1 MSDENIKQKAFKRG
15 FGSPE
20 TRGALLI
27 GTVILCVLAG
37 VGFAAYSFLKPDTQ
51 VQVATG
57 GVDASNVKVKA
68 DAKTSEAYKE
78 AKQLTDEYL
87 FEDHLKWLKWSF
99 EQGHQEFPD
108 DYDFNSSRWSLGLMI
123 AQVERYGGIVMDTKK
138 GTLPVSL
145 EHPTPDTPSRI
156 TEKE

>member
-1 MSDENIKQKAFKRG
+1 MGVSKDKSFATRLRGLLEN
-15 FGSPE
+15 
-20 TRGALLI
+20 
-27 GTVILCVLAG
+27 
-37 VGFAAYSFLKPDTQ
+37 KPTDNDTPDNP
-51 VQVATG
+51 TEMM
-57 GVDASNVKVKA
+57 KEII
-68 DAKTSEAYKE
+68 EAYKE

-145 EHPTPDTPSRI
+145 EHPIPDTPSRI

>member
-1 MSDENIKQKAFKRG
+1 MGVSKDKSFVTRLRGLLENKPTDNDTPDNPTEMIK
-15 FGSPE
+15 E
-20 TRGALLI
+20 I
-27 GTVILCVLAG
+27 I
-37 VGFAAYSFLKPDTQ
+37 
-51 VQVATG
+51 
-57 GVDASNVKVKA
+57 
-68 DAKTSEAYKE
+68 EAYKE

-99 EQGHQEFPD
+99 EQGHFEFPD

-145 EHPTPDTPSRI
+145 EHPIPDTPSRI